1 MRDIHLSIVV
11 PAYNEE
17 GRIGPSLE
25 RIASFLQGQEQA
37 GEIVVVDDGSRDGTV
52 AVVEEFAKRVACI
65 KLLHGDGNRGKGYA
79 VRRGVLE
86 ARGEIILFT
95 DADLAVPIEEAPR
108 FIRACE
114 DSVDIAIGDRYLEE
128 SNIRRDQ
135 PLYRRIIG
143 HMGGLYV
150 RTVILRSPPD
160 TQCGFKCL
168 RKEAAH
174 RLFGLMRI
182 DGGMFDV
189 ELIYLARKTGYKI
202 KQIPVAWSHC
212 QGSSIN
218 IAKCLLTDPFS
229 LLAIRINDWLGRYR
243 QLRG

>member
-1 MRDIHLSIVV
+1 MRELSLSIVV

-25 RIASFLQGQEQA
+25 RIASFLDGRDYVY
-37 GEIVVVDDGSRDGTV
+37 EIVVVDDGSRDGTV
-52 AVVEEFAKRVACI
+52 GVVEEFAKRVACV
-65 KLLHGDGNRGKGYA
+65 KLLRNDENRGKGYT

-86 ARGEIILFT
+86 AKGRLILFT
-95 DADLAVPIEEAPR
+95 DADLAVPIEELPR
-108 FIRACE
+108 LISACE
-114 DSVDIAIGDRYLEE
+114 EGADIAIGDRYLEE
-128 SNIRRDQ
+128 SNIRTDQ

-174 RLFGLMRI
+174 RLFGLMRVN
-182 DGGMFDV
+182 GGMFDV
-189 ELIYLARKTGYKI
+189 ELIYLARKAGYKI

-218 IAKCLLTDPFS
+218 IVKCLLTDPFS
-229 LLAIRINDWLGRYR
+229 LIAIRVNDLLGRYR
-243 QLRG
+243 FTGR